1 MAKIRFKLKAHT
13 KKVRQI
19 KLDTDSLLIPA
30 VLDSYRDSLHS
41 LLPASLDDLNIETAW
56 SSIRNEISA
65 AATRPLPKKGPAHKP
80 WLSPKSLAFI
90 AKRANCRSRKMM
102 KSVRKTVEKSVRANK
117 VAYFRRLADE
127 VQAVDEI
134 GNTRIV
140 YKTIRSISG
149 KRSRCSEVL
158 KNSNGKAIADSN
170 EKIEEWAAY
179 FGSLLNNPANDSA
192 DINPRV
198 SDVLAKVK
206 YSVPVVH
213 RLPLCSKH

>member
-19 KLDTDSLLIPA
+19 KLDMDSLLIPA

-56 SSIRNEISA
+56 SSICNEISA

-90 AKRANCRSRKMM
+90 AKSANCRSRKMM
-102 KSVRKTVEKSVRANK
+102 KSANKAVKKSVRANK

-149 KRSRCSEVL
+149 ECSRCSEVL
-158 KNSNGKAIADSN
+158 KNSNGKA
-170 EKIEEWAAY
+170 KP
-179 FGSLLNNPANDSA
+179 SLTAMKRSKSGQHILGHSGT
-192 DINPRV
+192 I
-198 SDVLAKVK
+198 
-206 YSVPVVH
+206 
-213 RLPLCSKH
+213 LPTTQPISIRESLMSLPKPNTLSQ